1 MSRNSQREPGALDT
15 SRRQPAGPRS
25 VAVRQPR
32 SGGRF
37 ADRRG
42 LTAAGAVVL
51 ILLVGLAGGAFDMLT
66 GDGPR
71 LVAAISFIT
80 GCVLATLLVHREDLK
95 AMVVMPPL
103 LYVVLLFA
111 SGLARLATG
120 SRTKFTHT
128 VLETASAIV
137 LDAPVLLAA
146 TGATALLALMRWL
159 GGRGR

>member
-1 MSRNSQREPGALDT
+1 MSRNAQREPGALDT
-15 SRRQPAGPRS
+15 SRRQPAVPRT
-25 VAVRQPR
+25 VAGRQPR

-42 LTAAGAVVL
+42 LTAAGAVVF
-51 ILLVGLAGGAFDMLT
+51 ILLIGLAGGAFDMLT

-95 AMVVMPPL
+95 AVVIMPPL
-103 LYVVLLFA
+103 LYVVLLLA
-111 SGLARLATG
+111 AGMARLVTG
-120 SRTKFTHT
+120 SRTKLTHT

-146 TGATALLALMRWL
+146 TGAAAVLALMRWL